1 MLQDIDLR
9 KLAEIQ
15 GNGRDVVSAYF
26 QASDGLRP
34 LAARERQL
42 RAILSDDAL
51 EAENFDRSMQ
61 MIRSAIEEQSLAGER
76 GICVFGSAVLDV
88 VLGYSISIRVTD
100 QLYVGPAPYIRPLA
114 ELQDEYE
121 TFALVVCDN
130 DRTSIYTVTNEKA
143 EVELAIKGG
152 VKNHVRKG
160 GWSQQRYE
168 RRRGE
173 QLAHY
178 SKDAVEA
185 LKDLVQRYSIR
196 RIVLLGSA
204 ETMRAIQAEM
214 DDSLLG
220 LVVGSE
226 PFDLHRSEDDMVAR
240 AYESYFDD
248 ERKAEHDLWQRIK
261 SEVMRGGRAAAG
273 VAEVLRYAQSGRIEA
288 AIVTRDAKI
297 LGAACRDCEHLQ
309 ATLEGKCESCKS
321 DNIFALDLVD
331 AIARQ
336 LKQTSAEL
344 NFVDRLPALT
354 EAGDVAALL
363 RY

>member
-1 MLQDIDLR
+1 MLQNIDLR

-26 QASDGLRP
+26 QSADGLKP
-34 LAARERQL
+34 LATRERQL
-42 RAILSDDAL
+42 RAILADDPL

-61 MIRSAIEEQSLAGER
+61 MIRSALEEHSLEGAQGVC
-76 GICVFGSAVLDV
+76 IFGSAILDI
-88 VLGYSISIRVTD
+88 VLGYSISIRVPD

-130 DRTSIYTVTNEKA
+130 DKTSIYTVTDEKA

-168 RRRGE
+168 RRRDE

-178 SKDAVEA
+178 AKDAVEA
-185 LKDLVQRYSIR
+185 LKDLVKRYSIR
-196 RIVLLGSA
+196 RVVLLGSA
-204 ETMRAIQAEM
+204 ETMRAIQGEM
-214 DDSLLG
+214 DDNLRQ

-226 PFDLHRSEDDMVAR
+226 PFDLHRPEDDIVAR

-248 ERKAEHDLWQRIK
+248 ERKAEQDLWQRIK

-273 VAEVLRYAQSGRIEA
+273 AAEVLRYALIGRIEA
-288 AIVTRDAKI
+288 AVVTRDAKI

-309 ATLEGKCESCKS
+309 AEPEGNCKS
-321 DNIFALDLVD
+321 CQSENIFSLDLVD

-336 LKQTSAEL
+336 LKQTSAQL
-344 NFVDRLPALT
+344 NFVDPLPGLS
-354 EAGDVAALL
+354 EAGDVAGLL